1 MENWETVDL
10 TADQVH
16 RAIQDF
22 VDSQDRLGKKELR
35 APWAHRGLQEKTGSP
50 ENQESPETLETKENW
65 VPQVNLEA
73 TAILDF
79 WENQEQKERWAFKEI
94 RETMV

>member
-1 MENWETVDL
+1 MENWEIVDL

-35 APWAHRGLQEKTGSP
+35 AP
-50 ENQESPETLETKENW
+50 
-65 VPQVNLEA
+65 
-73 TAILDF
+73 
-79 WENQEQKERWAFKEI
+79 
-94 RETMV
+94 